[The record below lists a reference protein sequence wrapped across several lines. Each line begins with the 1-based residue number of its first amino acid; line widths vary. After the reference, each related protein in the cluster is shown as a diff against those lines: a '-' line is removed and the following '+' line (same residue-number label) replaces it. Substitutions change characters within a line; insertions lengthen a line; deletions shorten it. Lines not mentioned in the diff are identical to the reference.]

1 MDPIAAWEFISDLL
15 DKVTELADSDEDD
28 ERQFSVEG
36 HVLLLDLVITILELD
51 FTFAIQE

>member
-1 MDPIAAWEFISDLL
+1 MDPMAAWEFISDLL
-15 DKVTELADSDEDD
+15 DKVAELADSDED
-28 ERQFSVEG
+28 EQQFSVEG